1 MVLRWGC
8 YFGSPGDLWQGLETF
23 SVALMEVSW
32 CPAAQVENAALQ
44 SPQSLAD
51 AGQDRLCWRWDPSS
65 FLPVSPL
72 AVDSSQSISL
82 LYLEA
87 QNLSGFTGSQLER
100 NLPG

>member
-1 MVLRWGC
+1 MVLRQGR
-8 YFGSPGDLWQGLETF
+8 YFCGPGDLWQGLETF

-32 CPAAQVENAALQ
+32 GPGAQVESAALQ

-51 AGQDRLCWRWDPSS
+51 AGQDWLCWHWDPSS

-72 AVDSSQSISL
+72 AVDSSQSIPL

-87 QNLSGFTGSQLER
+87 QNLSGFTDSQLER